1 MYSGTSPALRSGSID
16 IFHALTEFYSE
27 IGMTRLPLVA
37 STSGSVLKHDFAVD
51 SARCY
56 GLRGVDQ
63 DRMRSHYCHDPLT
76 PDRMP
81 DFSICVGD
89 WMYVHTYSSDAPPPC
104 RFLPHSPV
112 SHPSHT
118 ATVSYNTRGRLAP
131 HNISTY
137 PLPFS
142 VTASPVSRVFILVK
156 NIQGSLG
163 PPCISWIR
171 SRRTLSFR
179 GFLSFLVV
187 STTQQYLRTYLP
199 SLCIPTYASHAD
211 FWPSLLNGRPHLY

>member
-37 STSGSVLKHDFAVD
+37 STSGSVLKHYFAVD

-112 SHPSHT
+112 SHLYI
-118 ATVSYNTRGRLAP
+118 SYYGVVHYVAIHSPFTHCHRLLQHSWPTRPAQHIHL
-131 HNISTY
+131 S
-137 PLPFS
+137 
-142 VTASPVSRVFILVK
+142 SPVQCHRVPCLSCVHISVEHTRVSRTSLHILD
-156 NIQGSLG
+156 
-163 PPCISWIR
+163 
-171 SRRTLSFR
+171 SF
-179 GFLSFLVV
+179 SSDAV
-187 STTQQYLRTYLP
+187 
-199 SLCIPTYASHAD
+199 I
-211 FWPSLLNGRPHLY
+211 

>member
-1 MYSGTSPALRSGSID
+1 MISLSTPRGVMGSGESTRTECAATIVMTPLL
-16 IFHALTEFYSE
+16 LTECPILAFALGTGCMFTL
-27 IGMTRLPLVA
+27 IVAMRRHHADFFLTRPYLTFIYRITVSFIMLP
-37 STSGSVLKHDFAVD
+37 ST
-51 SARCY
+51 
-56 GLRGVDQ
+56 
-63 DRMRSHYCHDPLT
+63 
-76 PDRMP
+76 
-81 DFSICVGD
+81 
-89 WMYVHTYSSDAPPPC
+89 
-104 RFLPHSPV
+104 
-112 SHPSHT
+112 HPSHT